1 MADLS
6 KIAAQEIG
14 EIEHRHFQE
23 INAHLDREAVLTKEI
38 IERTQW
44 LRMLTMGE
52 MKLEYVQVLEDGQLR
67 YNDPAGQTTPIEAP
81 VEPSP
86 VETCVQPPPE
96 EPSEPEPEPDPPA
109 TNGKNKR
116 SSVPG
121 PEFAAAIGAKDGG

>member
-14 EIEHRHFQE
+14 EICQRHFQE
-23 INAHLDREAVLTKEI
+23 INAHLDKEDALTKAI
-38 IERTQW
+38 IQRTQW
-44 LRMLTMGE
+44 LRELTMGE
-52 MKLEYVQVLEDGQLR
+52 RKLEYVQVLEDGQLR

-96 EPSEPEPEPDPPA
+96 EPPAPEPDESDPPA
-109 TNGKNKR
+109 TNGKR
-116 SSVPG
+116 S
-121 PEFAAAIGAKDGG
+121 AKELASAS

>member
-6 KIAAQEIG
+6 KIAAQEIQ
-14 EIEHRHFQE
+14 EIELRHFQE
-23 INAHLDREAVLTKEI
+23 INAHLDKEKVLTDAI

-67 YNDPAGQTTPIEAP
+67 YNDPAGQTTIEPPA
-81 VEPSP
+81 EPSP

-96 EPSEPEPEPDPPA
+96 EPPVPEPEEDKPE
-109 TNGKNKR
+109 TNNGKR
-116 SSVPG
+116 S
-121 PEFAAAIGAKDGG
+121 AKELASAS

>member
-14 EIEHRHFQE
+14 EIALRHFQE
-23 INAHLDREAVLTKEI
+23 INAHLDNEAALTQAV

-67 YNDPAGQTTPIEAP
+67 YNAPAAVTTTIEPPP
-81 VEPSP
+81 VALPPLEP
-86 VETCVQPPPE
+86 CVPSPE
-96 EPSEPEPEPDPPA
+96 EPPA
-109 TNGKNKR
+109 TEVDVPEDVNGHR
-116 SSVPG
+116 SAG
-121 PEFAAAIGAKDGG
+121 ELAYAAS

>member
-14 EIEHRHFQE
+14 EICQRHFQE
-23 INAHLDREAVLTKEI
+23 INAYLDREQILTKDI

-67 YNDPAGQTTPIEAP
+67 YNDPAGQQTTIEPPA
-81 VEPSP
+81 EPSP
-86 VETCVQPPPE
+86 VETCAQPPPE
-96 EPSEPEPEPDPPA
+96 EPPVPEPEEETSEA
-109 TNGKNKR
+109 NNGKR
-116 SSVPG
+116 S
-121 PEFAAAIGAKDGG
+121 AKELASAS

>member
-14 EIEHRHFQE
+14 EIELRHFQE
-23 INAHLDREAVLTKEI
+23 MNAQLDKEKALTDAI
-38 IERTQW
+38 IQRTQW

-67 YNDPAGQTTPIEAP
+67 YNDPAGQQTTIEPPA
-81 VEPSP
+81 EPSP

-96 EPSEPEPEPDPPA
+96 EPSEPEPEEEKSEA
-109 TNGKNKR
+109 NNGKR
-116 SSVPG
+116 S
-121 PEFAAAIGAKDGG
+121 AKELASAS

>member
-14 EIEHRHFQE
+14 EMAQRHFQE
-23 INAHLDREAVLTKEI
+23 MSARLDREKILTDAI

-67 YNDPAGQTTPIEAP
+67 YNDPTGQTTTIEAP
-81 VEPSP
+81 AEPSP
-86 VETCVQPPPE
+86 VETCVQQPPE
-96 EPSEPEPEPDPPA
+96 EPPAPAPEEDKPEA
-109 TNGKNKR
+109 SNGKR
-116 SSVPG
+116 S
-121 PEFAAAIGAKDGG
+121 AKELANAS

>member
-14 EIEHRHFQE
+14 EICQRHFQE
-23 INAHLDREAVLTKEI
+23 INAHLDKAQALTNAI

-67 YNDPAGQTTPIEAP
+67 YNDPAGQQTTIEPP

-96 EPSEPEPEPDPPA
+96 EPPAPEEPDPPA
-109 TNGKNKR
+109 TNGKR
-116 SSVPG
+116 S
-121 PEFAAAIGAKDGG
+121 AKELASAS

>member
-14 EIEHRHFQE
+14 EICQRHFQE
-23 INAHLDREAVLTKEI
+23 INAHLEKEDALTKAI

-52 MKLEYVQVLEDGQLR
+52 LKLEYVQVLEDGQLR
-67 YNDPAGQTTPIEAP
+67 YNDPSGTTTTIDAP

-86 VETCVQPPPE
+86 IETCVQPPVEEPPAPE
-96 EPSEPEPEPDPPA
+96 EDKPEA
-109 TNGKNKR
+109 TNGKR
-116 SSVPG
+116 S
-121 PEFAAAIGAKDGG
+121 AKELASAS

>member
-14 EIEHRHFQE
+14 EICQRHFQE
-23 INAHLDREAVLTKEI
+23 INAHLDKEDVLTKAI

-67 YNDPAGQTTPIEAP
+67 YNDPAGQQTTIEPPA
-81 VEPSP
+81 EPSP

-96 EPSEPEPEPDPPA
+96 EPPASEPEEEKPEA
-109 TNGKNKR
+109 NNGKR
-116 SSVPG
+116 S
-121 PEFAAAIGAKDGG
+121 AKELASAS